1 MKKIIFIKYL
11 NNKCSDKEFEEFII
25 WVKKETYKKDGKKWS
40 FEHWKR
46 FEPELNIHDK
56 KKFSTLLDKIH
67 HEINLKH
74 REREGGKVI
83 ILSKVIK
90 CLSRAAA
97 ILFIPLIGIV
107 FYILSN
113 INSQINKISNLTI
126 DAFEVFAP
134 VGSRTV
140 VQLSDEAYFDV
151 AHNPD
156 KPYKK

>member
-1 MKKIIFIKYL
+1 MEKKILIKYL
-11 NNKCSDKEFEEFII
+11 NNKCSDKEFEELVM
-25 WVKKETYKKDGKKWS
+25 WVKKEAYKKDGKNWS
-40 FEHWKR
+40 FDHWKR

-56 KKFSTLLDKIH
+56 KKFSTLLEKIH

-74 REREGGKVI
+74 RKRDGGNAF

-90 CLSRAAA
+90 WLSHAAA
-97 ILFIPLIGIV
+97 ILIIPLIGIV
-107 FYILSN
+107 FYILLN

-140 VQLSDEAYFDV
+140 VQLSDETYFDV
-151 AHNPD
+151 AHNPH